1 MAQATRSLSPK
12 RALER
17 IQRHRQA
24 VIVLALLRAK
34 KVVKANIR
42 ARGQRLAD
50 FSARE
55 IALLAEDYLAQHRQ
69 ELVAE
74 AEHAI
79 ATWPGFA
86 AWRIPVFEKSTKI
99 EHSPNA
105 NSVSEGQIAN
115 D

>member
-1 MAQATRSLSPK
+1 M
-12 RALER
+12 
-17 IQRHRQA
+17 QRHRHA
-24 VIVLALLRAK
+24 VMVLAMQRAK
-34 KVVKANIR
+34 KVVQANIR
-42 ARGQRLAD
+42 AKGQRPTD

-55 IALLAEDYLAQHRQ
+55 ITLLAEDYLAQHRA
-69 ELVAE
+69 ELIAE

-86 AWRIPVFEKSTKI
+86 RWRIPVFEKVAKI

-105 NSVSEGQIAN
+105 SSAIVGQIAN

>member
-1 MAQATRSLSPK
+1 MATTSLSPK

-17 IQRHRQA
+17 LRQHRAA
-24 VIVLALLRAK
+24 VIALALQRAK
-34 KVVKANIR
+34 KAVQADIR
-42 ARGQRLAD
+42 AKGQRISD

-55 IALLAEDYLAQHRQ
+55 ITLLAEDYLAQHRA
-69 ELVAE
+69 ELIAE

-86 AWRIPVFEKSTKI
+86 AWRVPVFEKVTET
-99 EHSPNA
+99 EHSLNA
-105 NSVSEGQIAN
+105 NSAIAGQFAN